1 MGSSQN
7 ESENRPSFAKDE
19 DSGALSKLVQLTGK
33 DEQVLQF
40 ESEELSAEGLFD
52 LYAHRKNSPYF

>member
-19 DSGALSKLVQLTGK
+19 DSGALSKLVQLTG
-33 DEQVLQF
+33 QASQILQF
-40 ESEELSAEGLFD
+40 ESQELSAEGLFD
-52 LYAHRKNSPYF
+52 PYAYRKNSPYF